1 MNAKTI
7 EHFHDSIISLYKE
20 MIQEALLESEIEAR
34 SHLDTAN
41 LEKKVNEIISSAGV
55 DGLERSEIKTLVD
68 DAITEWMLHHKI
80 AV

>member
-1 MNAKTI
+1 MNAKTT

-20 MIQEALLESEIEAR
+20 MIQEALLESEIHAR

-41 LEKKVNEIISSAGV
+41 LEKKITEIISSAGV
-55 DGLERSEIKTLVD
+55 DGLAYSEIKTMVD
-68 DAITEWMLHHKI
+68 EAINEWMLHHKI